1 MDFVKKLSR
10 EVQVVLGGAVL
21 YLIFSFFDWQQVSGF
36 GITVGRTEWT
46 GIGIVAGLVAIAL
59 LAWEAARLLG
69 IKVPLGELS
78 EGIVSLGI
86 ALLLAL
92 FTVITFAT
100 HGTARHWPAWIGLI
114 LSLVIAAAAVVRA
127 RSEGVQLPEARP
139 AGAASTAT
147 EPASPPEPA
156 PPAEPA
162 LPPEPEAGPETPGLP
177 EE

>member
-1 MDFVKKLSR
+1 MDYLKRLSR
-10 EVQVVLGGAVL
+10 EVQVVLGAGVL

-36 GITVGRTEWT
+36 GITVGRTEWS

-59 LAWEAARLLG
+59 LAWEAGRLLG

-127 RSEGVQLPEARP
+127 RGEGVQLPEARP
-139 AGAASTAT
+139 ASAAGAASAASVPT
-147 EPASPPEPA
+147 EPEPA
-156 PPAEPA
+156 PPAEP
-162 LPPEPEAGPETPGLP
+162 EAGPEAPALP

>member
-1 MDFVKKLSR
+1 MDFVKNLSR
-10 EVQVVLGGAVL
+10 EMQMILGGTVL
-21 YLIFSFFDWQQVSGF
+21 YLIFSFLDWQQVSYAF
-36 GITVGRTEWT
+36 GTYGRSEWT

-59 LAWEAARLLG
+59 LLWEGARLFAV
-69 IKVPLGELS
+69 KVPLGGLS
-78 EGIVSLGI
+78 EGLVSVGI

-92 FTVITFAT
+92 FTVITFLT

-139 AGAASTAT
+139 MGATSAPT
-147 EPASPPEPA
+147 EPNPA
-156 PPAEPA
+156 PPAEP
-162 LPPEPEAGPETPGLP
+162 EAGAEVPALP